1 MTGDDLIDAIS
12 MVDDDLLA
20 EAAEYK
26 KEKYD
31 HTPFVLISAVAATV
45 ALCVG
50 VYNHSES
57 SKPGNEFEINNNYPG
72 VVSEITAYNTETAE
86 FPASSFATTEPVLN
100 TETAKPLVS
109 SDVPDKETIVLH
121 TDSPVNLTDRIV
133 SVSTESS
140 GIPWTNTHTEPAQ
153 IPETPVFTEAVKT
166 EPVITVSG
174 AEGIPETPVFTEA
187 IKTEPEI
194 MVPVVSGSV
203 TEPEYDFDL
212 YENVIGSFGANAIL
226 LDYTKD
232 SRAAMVIN
240 EDGRMY
246 YLEDGGTKSIVK
258 MKDGEL
264 PPEKEINKLLGSN
277 YVKFKLNTDGSYN
290 LNTGEYKEKVYELL
304 ENNSNVLSIV
314 EEQTVY
320 ERIFYIISIII
331 KSDDSPQEIVK
342 KYPELNLRI
351 SESPHEMTGLPG
363 EGACEYYC
371 IINKTRESY
380 EALKKL
386 HDSGCEFIFYVVLAV
401 SNSNNKYSTYTK
413 NILQR

>member
-26 KEKYD
+26 KEKFDY
-31 HTPFVLISAVAATV
+31 TPFVLISAVAATV
-45 ALCVG
+45 AVCVG

-72 VVSEITAYNTETAE
+72 VVSEITTYNTETAE

-109 SDVPDKETIVLH
+109 SDVPAKETIVLH

-133 SVSTESS
+133 SVSTENPD
-140 GIPWTNTHTEPAQ
+140 IPQTNAHTEQVQ
-153 IPETPVFTEAVKT
+153 IPETSVFTEAV
-166 EPVITVSG
+166 
-174 AEGIPETPVFTEA
+174 
-187 IKTEPEI
+187 KTEPEI

-203 TEPEYDFDL
+203 TEPEDDFDL

-232 SRAAMVIN
+232 SRAAMIIN
-240 EDGRMY
+240 EDGSRH

-258 MKDGEL
+258 MKDGEF
-264 PPEKEINKLLGSN
+264 PPEEEINEKLGCNS
-277 YVKFKLNTDGSYN
+277 VKFSSNRDGSYT
-290 LNTGEYKEKVYELL
+290 LYAGEYKEKVYELL
-304 ENNSNVLSIV
+304 KNSGNVLSID
-314 EEQTVY
+314 EEQIVY
-320 ERIFYIISIII
+320 ECDYNIESMII
-331 KSDDSPQEIVK
+331 KSDDSVQDIINNYPDLNLTFSATQVDAPTAPDYNPQEIHK
-342 KYPELNLRI
+342 KYYCEIECTPE
-351 SESPHEMTGLPG
+351 T
-363 EGACEYYC
+363 
-371 IINKTRESY
+371 Y

-386 HDSGCEFIFYVVLAV
+386 QDSGAEYHFKLCILDNDEPYIT
-401 SNSNNKYSTYTK
+401 NSK
-413 NILQR
+413 NIFQR

>member
-1 MTGDDLIDAIS
+1 MTGNDLIDAIS

-26 KEKYD
+26 KEKFDY
-31 HTPFVLISAVAATV
+31 TPFVLISAVAATV

-109 SDVPDKETIVLH
+109 SDVPAKETIVLH

-133 SVSTESS
+133 SVSTENPD
-140 GIPWTNTHTEPAQ
+140 IPQTNAHTEQVQ
-153 IPETPVFTEAVKT
+153 IPETSVFTEAVKT
-166 EPVITVSG
+166 ETVITD
-174 AEGIPETPVFTEA
+174 T
-187 IKTEPEI
+187 
-194 MVPVVSGSV
+194 VPVVSEPV
-203 TEPEYDFDL
+203 TEPEEDFDL

-232 SRAAMVIN
+232 SRAAMIIN
-240 EDGRMY
+240 EDGSRHF
-246 YLEDGGTKSIVK
+246 LEDGGTKSIVK

-264 PPEKEINKLLGSN
+264 PPEEEINEKLGCNS
-277 YVKFKLNTDGSYN
+277 VKFSSNRDGSYT
-290 LNTGEYKEKVYELL
+290 LYAGEYKEKVYELL
-304 ENNSNVLSIV
+304 KNSGNVLSID
-314 EEQTVY
+314 EEQIVY
-320 ERIFYIISIII
+320 ECDYNIESMII
-331 KSDDSPQEIVK
+331 KSDDSVQDIINNYPDLNLTFSATQVDAPTAPDYNPQEIHK
-342 KYPELNLRI
+342 KYYCEIECTPE
-351 SESPHEMTGLPG
+351 T
-363 EGACEYYC
+363 
-371 IINKTRESY
+371 Y

-386 HDSGCEFIFYVVLAV
+386 QDSGAEYHFKLCILDNDEPYIT
-401 SNSNNKYSTYTK
+401 NSK
-413 NILQR
+413 NIFQR

>member
-26 KEKYD
+26 KEKFDY
-31 HTPFVLISAVAATV
+31 TPFVLISAVAATV
-45 ALCVG
+45 AVCVG

-109 SDVPDKETIVLH
+109 SDVPAKETIVLH

-133 SVSTESS
+133 SVSTENPD
-140 GIPWTNTHTEPAQ
+140 IPQTNAHTEQVQ
-153 IPETPVFTEAVKT
+153 IPETSVFTEAV
-166 EPVITVSG
+166 
-174 AEGIPETPVFTEA
+174 
-187 IKTEPEI
+187 KTEPEI

-203 TEPEYDFDL
+203 TEPEDDFDL

-232 SRAAMVIN
+232 SRAAMIIN
-240 EDGRMY
+240 EDGSRH

-258 MKDGEL
+258 MKDGEF
-264 PPEKEINKLLGSN
+264 PPEEEINEKLGCNS
-277 YVKFKLNTDGSYN
+277 VKFSSNRDGSYT
-290 LNTGEYKEKVYELL
+290 LYAGEYKEKVYELL
-304 ENNSNVLSIV
+304 KNSGNVLSID
-314 EEQTVY
+314 EEQIVY
-320 ERIFYIISIII
+320 ECDYNIESMII
-331 KSDDSPQEIVK
+331 KSDDSVQDIINNYPDLNLTFSATQVDAPTAPDYNPQEIHK
-342 KYPELNLRI
+342 KYYCEIECTPE
-351 SESPHEMTGLPG
+351 T
-363 EGACEYYC
+363 
-371 IINKTRESY
+371 Y

-386 HDSGCEFIFYVVLAV
+386 QDSGAEYHFKLCILDNDEPYIT
-401 SNSNNKYSTYTK
+401 NSK
-413 NILQR
+413 NIFQR

>member
-26 KEKYD
+26 KEKFDY
-31 HTPFVLISAVAATV
+31 TPFVLISAVAATV

-57 SKPGNEFEINNNYPG
+57 SKPGNEFEINNNYPD

-133 SVSTESS
+133 SVSPENPD
-140 GIPWTNTHTEPAQ
+140 IPQTNAHTEQVQ
-153 IPETPVFTEAVKT
+153 IPETSVFTEAVKT
-166 EPVITVSG
+166 ETVITD
-174 AEGIPETPVFTEA
+174 T
-187 IKTEPEI
+187 
-194 MVPVVSGSV
+194 VPVVSEPV
-203 TEPEYDFDL
+203 TEPEDDFDL

-232 SRAAMVIN
+232 SRAAMIIN
-240 EDGRMY
+240 EDGSRHF
-246 YLEDGGTKSIVK
+246 LEDGGTKSIVK
-258 MKDGEL
+258 MKDGEF
-264 PPEKEINKLLGSN
+264 PPEEEINEKLGCNS
-277 YVKFKLNTDGSYN
+277 VKFSSNRDGSYT
-290 LNTGEYKEKVYELL
+290 LYAGEYKEKAYELL
-304 ENNSNVLSIV
+304 ANSSNVFSID

-320 ERIFYIISIII
+320 ERDFFIMSMII
-331 KSDDSPQEIVK
+331 KSDDSPQDIVN
-342 KYPELNLRI
+342 KYPELNL
-351 SESPHEMTGLPG
+351 SVSHSPHETTDSPWDISGD
-363 EGACEYYC
+363 AYYC
-371 IINKTRESY
+371 EINKTPESY
-380 EALKKL
+380 AALKKL
-386 HDSGCEFIFYVVLAV
+386 QDSGDEFIFSVGLYENF
-401 SNSNNKYSTYTK
+401 SKIYSTYSK
-413 NILQR
+413 NILKR

>member
-1 MTGDDLIDAIS
+1 MTGNDLIDAIS

-26 KEKYD
+26 KEKFDY
-31 HTPFVLISAVAATV
+31 TPFVLISAVAATV

-109 SDVPDKETIVLH
+109 SDVPAKETIVLH

-133 SVSTESS
+133 SVSTENPD
-140 GIPWTNTHTEPAQ
+140 IPQTNAHTEQVQ
-153 IPETPVFTEAVKT
+153 IPETSVFTEAVKT
-166 EPVITVSG
+166 ETVITD
-174 AEGIPETPVFTEA
+174 T
-187 IKTEPEI
+187 
-194 MVPVVSGSV
+194 VPVVSEPV
-203 TEPEYDFDL
+203 TEPEEDFDL

-232 SRAAMVIN
+232 SRAAMIIN
-240 EDGRMY
+240 EDGSRHF
-246 YLEDGGTKSIVK
+246 LEDGGTKSIVK

-264 PPEKEINKLLGSN
+264 PPEEEINEKLGCNS
-277 YVKFKLNTDGSYN
+277 VKFSSNRDGSYT
-290 LNTGEYKEKVYELL
+290 LYAGEYKEKVYELL
-304 ENNSNVLSIV
+304 KNSGNVLSID
-314 EEQTVY
+314 EEQIVY
-320 ERIFYIISIII
+320 ECDYNIESMII
-331 KSDDSPQEIVK
+331 KSDDSVQDIINNYPDLNLTFSATQVNAPTAPDYNPQEIHK
-342 KYPELNLRI
+342 KYYCEIECTPE
-351 SESPHEMTGLPG
+351 T
-363 EGACEYYC
+363 
-371 IINKTRESY
+371 Y

-386 HDSGCEFIFYVVLAV
+386 QDSGAEYHFKLCILDNDEPYIT
-401 SNSNNKYSTYTK
+401 NSK
-413 NILQR
+413 NIFQR

>member
-1 MTGDDLIDAIS
+1 MTGNDLIDAIS

-31 HTPFVLISAVAATV
+31 YTPFVLISAVAATV

-133 SVSTESS
+133 SVSTENPD
-140 GIPWTNTHTEPAQ
+140 IPQTNAHTEQVQ
-153 IPETPVFTEAVKT
+153 IPET
-166 EPVITVSG
+166 S
-174 AEGIPETPVFTEA
+174 VFTEA

-194 MVPVVSGSV
+194 TVPVVSEPV
-203 TEPEYDFDL
+203 TEPEEDFDL

-232 SRAAMVIN
+232 SRAAMIIN
-240 EDGRMY
+240 EDGSRH

-258 MKDGEL
+258 MKDGEF
-264 PPEKEINKLLGSN
+264 PPEEEINEKLGCNS
-277 YVKFKLNTDGSYN
+277 VKFSSNRDGSYT
-290 LNTGEYKEKVYELL
+290 LYAGEYKEKAYELL
-304 ENNSNVLSIV
+304 KNSGNVLSID
-314 EEQTVY
+314 EEQIVY
-320 ERIFYIISIII
+320 ECDYNIESMII
-331 KSDDSPQEIVK
+331 KSDDSVQDIINNYPDLNLTFSATQVDAPTAPDYNPQEIHK
-342 KYPELNLRI
+342 KYYCEIECTPE
-351 SESPHEMTGLPG
+351 T
-363 EGACEYYC
+363 
-371 IINKTRESY
+371 Y

-386 HDSGCEFIFYVVLAV
+386 QDSGAEYHFKLCILDNDEPYIT
-401 SNSNNKYSTYTK
+401 NSK
-413 NILQR
+413 NIFQR

>member
-26 KEKYD
+26 KEKFDY
-31 HTPFVLISAVAATV
+31 TPFVLISAVAATV

-109 SDVPDKETIVLH
+109 SDVPAKETIVLH

-133 SVSTESS
+133 SVSTENPD
-140 GIPWTNTHTEPAQ
+140 IPQTNAHTEQVQ
-153 IPETPVFTEAVKT
+153 IPETSVFTEAV
-166 EPVITVSG
+166 
-174 AEGIPETPVFTEA
+174 
-187 IKTEPEI
+187 KTEPEI

-203 TEPEYDFDL
+203 TEPEDDFDL

-232 SRAAMVIN
+232 SRAAMIIN
-240 EDGRMY
+240 EDGSRH

-258 MKDGEL
+258 MKDGEF
-264 PPEKEINKLLGSN
+264 PPEEEINEKLGCNS
-277 YVKFKLNTDGSYN
+277 VKFSSNRDGSYT
-290 LNTGEYKEKVYELL
+290 LYAGEYKEKAYELL
-304 ENNSNVLSIV
+304 ANSNSVISID

-320 ERIFYIISIII
+320 EHDFFIMSIII
-331 KSDDSPQEIVK
+331 KSDDSPQDIVN
-342 KYPELNLRI
+342 KYPELNL
-351 SESPHEMTGLPG
+351 SVSHSPHETTDSPWDISGD
-363 EGACEYYC
+363 AYYC
-371 IINKTRESY
+371 EINKTPESY
-380 EALKKL
+380 AALKKL
-386 HDSGCEFIFYVVLAV
+386 QDSGDEFIFSVGLYENF
-401 SNSNNKYSTYTK
+401 SKIYSTYSK
-413 NILQR
+413 NILKR